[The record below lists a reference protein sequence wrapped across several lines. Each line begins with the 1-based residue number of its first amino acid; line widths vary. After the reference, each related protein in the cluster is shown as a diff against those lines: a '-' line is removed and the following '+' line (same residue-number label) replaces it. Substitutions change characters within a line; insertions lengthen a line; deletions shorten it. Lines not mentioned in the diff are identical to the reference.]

1 MMHPLILILIIAI
14 ALTVPLLI
22 GIYVYKDAKSRGM
35 NAKRATLLAV
45 LAPSLIGFIIYLL
58 TRRERMERVCPS
70 CSAPAQDDWKVCP
83 RCATPLPEIKREAAT
98 NNYVSEKAVYR
109 ILALVFI
116 VPILIIFIAAFAI
129 EFIPDNSEK
138 ALSIQMF
145 TIDEYIER
153 AESEASVEWLESVI
167 EKGDDVCVLKYKTKV
182 EDKDQI
188 RICYLAYIPMLSDEP
203 IMAKDI
209 IEKTFSDSIDIGF
222 QDNGEASGSIV
233 VLINYR
239 AAKEP
244 KLNLLFGGEPLEYE
258 MTEADEPIEL
268 KDIRMISI
276 NE

>member
-1 MMHPLILILIIAI
+1 MMHPFFLILILAIAI
-14 ALTVPLLI
+14 TVPILI
-22 GIYVYKDAKSRGM
+22 GIYVYRDAKCRGM

-58 TRRERMERVCPS
+58 TRQERTERTCPN
-70 CSAPAQDDWKVCP
+70 CSAPAQNDWQVCP
-83 RCATPLPEIKREAAT
+83 KCATPLPEIKRETAT
-98 NNYVSEKAVYR
+98 TNYVSEKAVYR

-116 VPILIIFIAAFAI
+116 VPILIICVTVFAI

-153 AESEASVEWLESVI
+153 GESEASVEWLESVI
-167 EKGDDVCVLKYKTKV
+167 EKSDGVCVLKYKSKV

-188 RICYLAYIPMLSDEP
+188 RVRYLAYIPMLSDEP
-203 IMAKDI
+203 IMTKDI
-209 IEKTFSDSIDIGF
+209 IEKTFSDSIDIAF
-222 QDNGEASGSIV
+222 EDDGEASGNIV

-244 KLNLLFGGEPLEYE
+244 KLNLLLGGEKLKYE
-258 MTEADEPIEL
+258 LTEADEPIDFFIHE
-268 KDIRMISI
+268 
-276 NE
+276 